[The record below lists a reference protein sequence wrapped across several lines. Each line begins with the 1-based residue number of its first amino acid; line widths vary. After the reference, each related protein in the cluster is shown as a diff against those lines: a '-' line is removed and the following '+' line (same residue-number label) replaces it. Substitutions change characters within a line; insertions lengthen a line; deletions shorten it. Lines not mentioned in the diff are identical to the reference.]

1 MILVFIPVIIFIVL
15 YAYRLYSDETS
26 AIEEFRTENGRNE
39 GTQDETVAK
48 QSRKSEKFV
57 EDFVVN

>member
-26 AIEEFRTENGRNE
+26 AIEEFRTEHARDE
-39 GTQDETVAK
+39 DRQDETVARK
-48 QSRKSEKFV
+48 SSKSEKFV
-57 EDFVVN
+57 DDFVVN